1 MEIAY
6 HFHNLDPS
14 DAMKEYASKKVE
26 KLTGHFNSVM
36 SAVIRFR
43 TEKIHHT
50 AEISVNG
57 DGVQYIATETAG
69 DMYAAI
75 DLAEKKL
82 EKQLKKHKEKHMG
95 KHRRED

>member
-14 DAMKEYASKKVE
+14 DAMKDYASKKVE

-36 SAVIRFR
+36 SAIVRFR
-43 TEKIHHT
+43 TEKIQQIV
-50 AEISVNG
+50 EISVNG
-57 DGVQYIATETAG
+57 DGVQYIATETAD

-82 EKQLKKHKEKHMG
+82 EKQLKKHKEKQLG
-95 KHRRED
+95 KHHRED